1 MPLDYK
7 LTQLKLG
14 RIRQIYPQW
23 LERAGETEMS
33 YAEFL
38 DELLAEEL
46 LARQE
51 NQIRKRMRLA
61 RFPFEASLEQ
71 FDWNLRPELKRT
83 VMLRYF
89 DSAFVE
95 KGGNLLLI
103 GASGLGKTLL
113 AVAVGTRMVQLGYEV
128 RFITAQELA
137 NSVLKAAN
145 RQEIE
150 RIIGP
155 LIKCQLLILD
165 ELGYLPLDHRVGPT
179 LYEVISGRY
188 LKGATIITSNK
199 SLSNWGEMIGG
210 TDMALM
216 MAIIDRLLHQ
226 GEAYYF
232 KGPSLRLRGKDPL
245 NLNGSGNGAG
255 SNGSANGAK
264 PPGPS
269 SRGQVETNV
278 GKEGE
283 LAPAGAST

>member
-1 MPLDYK
+1 MSNPTNLMPPLEDK

-14 RIRQIYPQW
+14 RVRQVYPEW
-23 LERAGETEMS
+23 LLRAGQTEMS

-38 DELLAEEL
+38 NELLAEEL

-51 NQIRKRMRLA
+51 NQIRKRMGAA
-61 RFPFEASLEQ
+61 RFPFAASLEQ
-71 FDWNLRPELKRT
+71 FDWKERPELKRA

-95 KGGNLLLI
+95 KAGNLLLI

-113 AVAVGTRMVQLGYEV
+113 AVAIGTKMVQLGYEV

-137 NSVLKAAN
+137 NAVLKADSRAG
-145 RQEIE
+145 IE

-155 LIKCQLLILD
+155 LLKCRLLILD
-165 ELGYLPLDHRVGPT
+165 ELGYLPLDSRVGPT
-179 LYEVISGRY
+179 LYELISGRY

-199 SLSNWGEMIGG
+199 SLGSWGEILGG
-210 TDMALM
+210 TDTALM

-232 KGPSLRLRGKDPL
+232 KGPSLRLRGKEGL
-245 NLNGSGNGAG
+245 QTAGAALNGI
-255 SNGSANGAK
+255 K
-264 PPGPS
+264 PPGPVAG
-269 SRGQVETNV
+269 RGVE
-278 GKEGE
+278 EP
-283 LAPAGAST
+283 APTEPPLEIQKPQ